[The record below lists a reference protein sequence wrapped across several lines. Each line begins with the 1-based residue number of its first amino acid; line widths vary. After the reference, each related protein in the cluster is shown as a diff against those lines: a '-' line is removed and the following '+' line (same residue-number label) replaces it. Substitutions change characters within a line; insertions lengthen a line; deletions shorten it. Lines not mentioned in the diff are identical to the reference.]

1 MNALA
6 IAAANPVTTRH
17 GLSYDA
23 WLARAGRPRGGKSLH
38 AAWWAGK
45 APESCRPRRN
55 PIGGGGTVLLA
66 LLAAGAGGAITYFGL
81 KYFAPKMTVTDG
93 IAVAQAQANL
103 AHVSQPGALTPA
115 TPALTPFTLT
125 PATVQS
131 ATLPAFVATL
141 AQFQAWVNT
150 NGPSIMAQI
159 QVTFAA
165 PTLPLRID
173 GVLDQA
179 TSDWL
184 VIVANA

>member
-6 IAAANPVTTRH
+6 LASANPVSTRH

-23 WLARAGRPRGGKSLH
+23 WLARARRPRGGKSLH

-45 APESCRPRRN
+45 SPESCRPQRN

-93 IAVAQAQANL
+93 IAIAQAQANL

-115 TPALTPFTLT
+115 TPMTPFSIT
-125 PATVQS
+125 PATAQS
-131 ATLPAFVATL
+131 ATWPAFVATL

-150 NGPSIMAQI
+150 EGPSIMAQI
-159 QVTFAA
+159 RTPFAA
-165 PTLPLRID
+165 PALPLRTD